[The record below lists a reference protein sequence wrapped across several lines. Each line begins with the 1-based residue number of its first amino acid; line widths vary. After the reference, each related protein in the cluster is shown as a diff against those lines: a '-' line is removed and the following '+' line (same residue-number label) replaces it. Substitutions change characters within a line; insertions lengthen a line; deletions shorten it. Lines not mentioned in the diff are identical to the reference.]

1 MLDNLLKKQPA
12 FGYHQTMHRAVLTL
26 LVGLMLSLGGGG
38 SAIGMP
44 HDDETVCSR
53 ATSGAPPV
61 WSSINLLYVEEAVKR
76 GLTCGVGNTTNASLN
91 ETKFNQKHISMV
103 KEFIDANKDV
113 FQSSQIVRI
122 KIQGDFKGKTG
133 SYRNDYN
140 GFATANDI
148 FLFSGSHRNFKVIHG
163 SAGDRSEIQVLKGW
177 DINEKKKAK
186 ASVTFK
192 SNIKGSFLKSWLMVI
207 FRI

>member
-1 MLDNLLKKQPA
+1 MLGSHLKKQPA
-12 FGYHQTMHRAVLTL
+12 FGYHQAMHRTVVTL

-91 ETKFNQKHISMV
+91 ERKFNQKHISMV
-103 KEFIDANKDV
+103 KEFIDANKDI
-113 FQSSQIVRI
+113 FQFSQIV
-122 KIQGDFKGKTG
+122 KIQLQGDFKGKNGNYKTT
-133 SYRNDYN
+133 YH
-140 GFATANDI
+140 GFATTNEI
-148 FLFSGSHRNFKVIHG
+148 FVSSSWGRGFKVIYG
-163 SAGDRSEIQVLKGW
+163 SAD
-177 DINEKKKAK
+177 
-186 ASVTFK
+186 TK
-192 SNIKGSFLKSWLMVI
+192 STT
-207 FRI
+207 